1 MRREHGEG
9 DEAAARPHRALW
21 SAGLGLLKVPWA
33 ALKCFNGRGHSMSF
47 VPYHNP
53 QILRGGW
60 SGSKD
65 LGEEAEWGIQAGAMA
80 AQTRAVARGVKRS
93 M

>member
-33 ALKCFNGRGHSMSF
+33 ALKCFNGRGSLDVICSL
-47 VPYHNP
+47 
-53 QILRGGW
+53 Q
-60 SGSKD
+60 
-65 LGEEAEWGIQAGAMA
+65 
-80 AQTRAVARGVKRS
+80 
-93 M
+93 